1 MCHKPQGFFIAIQN
15 LYTHTHPPTRHRH
28 THTHT
33 HTQIEEKISTMLET
47 LIQTSLLQLMID
59 ADDVWIKPLRKMI
72 LQKIL
77 KSM

>member
-15 LYTHTHPPTRHRH
+15 LYTHNTQTHTQ
-28 THTHT
+28 THT

>member
-15 LYTHTHPPTRHRH
+15 LYTHTHPPTRHR
-28 THTHT
+28 HT